1 VSVDL
6 QPIAPLEG
14 VITIQGDITSLAVV
28 EQISQHFSGRPA
40 DLVVSD
46 GAPDG
51 ARVSIAQE
59 CPVVTILELEQW
71 VCGQESVGGC
81 AGASEMVWVTQP
93 VNEGERERGCER
105 ARQLDA
111 T

>member
-1 VSVDL
+1 MVDRDELPKIVSVDL

-14 VITIQGDITSLAVV
+14 VETIQGDITSLAVV

-51 ARVSIAQE
+51 AR
-59 CPVVTILELEQW
+59 LDLH
-71 VCGQESVGGC
+71 SVRLRKSQRM
-81 AGASEMVWVTQP
+81 AGP
-93 VNEGERERGCER
+93 
-105 ARQLDA
+105 
-111 T
+111 